1 MHCIVPNGWANER
14 WVSLPQTTCTDSR
27 ILFSLSLSAHSN
39 AAIFAHSPHFTLSH
53 SLLPCHTLGPYVPYA
68 LWYLLSHIECWRAQF
83 IAAQLAALAHI
94 WHMYVNKR
102 QSTGGV
108 SNYWWKIPWTALFLI
123 FARSP
128 SSAVC
133 VTTSSEKLW
142 VGVLAQKNRIIIEKK
157 VPKREWVRAT
167 EEGKNAEPRRNSDLW
182 TRWRFKS
189 HFQLWKWFKIAILS
203 IAMSSKWFG
212 EATIIA
218 IKWGLSTSWQL
229 HQPQK
234 YTSTEFWSG
243 MYYVSELKVWTFFF
257 EIEM

>member
-1 MHCIVPNGWANER
+1 MFATISNNYFIKCIASYQTAER
-14 WVSLPQTTCTDSR
+14 TNDGSRYHRQSNSLLSIALRTFECRNIRSFSAFYSLP
-27 ILFSLSLSAHSN
+27 FSLALSYARSV
-39 AAIFAHSPHFTLSH
+39 
-53 SLLPCHTLGPYVPYA
+53 YVPYA

-218 IKWGLSTSWQL
+218 IK
-229 HQPQK
+229 
-234 YTSTEFWSG
+234 
-243 MYYVSELKVWTFFF
+243 
-257 EIEM
+257 

>member
-27 ILFSLSLSAHSN
+27 ILFSQSLSAHSN

-142 VGVLAQKNRIIIEKK
+142 VGVLAQKNWIIIEKK
-157 VPKREWVRAT
+157 YPKESEWERPRKEKMPSQ
-167 EEGKNAEPRRNSDLW
+167 EEIRICEPADDLNHIFSYESDL
-182 TRWRFKS
+182 KS
-189 HFQLWKWFKIAILS
+189 QFYPSLCHQNGLVKPPSSQLNEGFPRADN
-203 IAMSSKWFG
+203 
-212 EATIIA
+212 
-218 IKWGLSTSWQL
+218 
-229 HQPQK
+229 
-234 YTSTEFWSG
+234 YTSHKSTHQLN
-243 MYYVSELKVWTFFF
+243 SEAVCT
-257 EIEM
+257 MCPS